1 MKARSRDGAEDPI
14 RQAELA
20 KMLEARSI
28 AIVGASATPGSVG
41 ATTLLELLASGYT
54 GRVFP
59 VNPRY
64 GELEGLRCL
73 PSLEDLPAPV
83 DLAVIAVSNSRL
95 EEQLTVASGIG
106 IGSAVIFASAFEEPR
121 VDVPPLTERLAT
133 IAKRGRLAIC
143 GANCMGFVNSSHK
156 LRACGYVLPRDLGPG
171 PVSLISHSGSTFS
184 ALLHNDRGFRFNFAV
199 SPGQELTTTAT
210 DYLDYCVSL
219 EETRVVAMVLEQIRD
234 PTAFAR
240 AAERAQSRDIA
251 VVVLKVG
258 REPRSA
264 EMVRAHSGALAGPD
278 GAYEALFDASGIHRV
293 FTLDELADTV
303 EIFIRSRRAAK
314 GGLAAV
320 TDSGGERA
328 MLMDLAQ
335 DIALAQPAPATLA
348 RIAAVLDPG
357 LEAVNP
363 VDAWGTGADADHV
376 FSEALQ
382 ALHDDEDS
390 GAVIFAVDLTGL
402 SWERYVSVA
411 LSVAASTSKPF
422 AILTNYR
429 GGMNRAAVSELRDR
443 GIPVLEG
450 TATGL
455 TALRHLFAHRD
466 FADRPALGPPA
477 KSSPEQRARWI
488 TRLEEGPVLTEVE
501 ALSLVADWGIPVAR
515 ALPAHDWES
524 ALRAATEIG
533 WPIALK
539 TAAPDISHKTDAG
552 GVETGLD
559 GPDVLER
566 AYRSISGRLG
576 PSVTVQ
582 AMVPAGVEI
591 ALGVLHDESFGPL
604 VVVGAGGILVEVL
617 QDRRVG
623 LPPLDNWR
631 AHRLLGGLR
640 MRPLLDGVRGQAPI
654 DVDALASAIVSLSTL
669 ACDLSGHLAAL
680 DVNPLI
686 TTSAGCIAV
695 DAVAFPLRGTRCG
708 PLSL

>member
-1 MKARSRDGAEDPI
+1 MIVPTAGGAAGEDRRTDLTP
-14 RQAELA
+14 L
-20 KMLEARSI
+20 LEARSV
-28 AIVGASATPGSVG
+28 AIVGASATLGSVG
-41 ATTLLELLASGYT
+41 ATTLHEMLASGYT

-64 GELEGLRCL
+64 GELEGLRCV
-73 PSLEDLPAPV
+73 PSLEDLPAAV
-83 DLAVIAVSNSRL
+83 DLAVMAVSNSRL
-95 EEQLTVASGIG
+95 EEQLTVASEIRT
-106 IGSAVIFASAFEEPR
+106 GSAVIFATAFEEPR
-121 VDVPPLTERLAT
+121 ADVPPLTERLAA
-133 IAKRGRLAIC
+133 IAKRGQMVLC

-156 LRACGYVLPRDLGPG
+156 LRVCGYVLPRDLGPG
-171 PVSLISHSGSTFS
+171 PVSLVSHSGSSFS

-199 SPGQELTTTAT
+199 SPGQELTTTAA

-219 EETRVVAMVLEQIRD
+219 EETRVVAMFLEQIRD
-234 PTAFAR
+234 PASFCR

-258 REPRSA
+258 RDPRSA
-264 EMVRAHSGALAGPD
+264 EMVRAHSGALAGHD
-278 GAYEALFDASGIHRV
+278 GAYEALFDASGVHRV

-303 EIFIRSRRAAK
+303 EIFVRSRRAKK

-335 DIALAQPAPATLA
+335 DIALARPAPATLA

-376 FSEALQ
+376 FSETLQ
-382 ALHDDEDS
+382 ALHDDDDS

-402 SWERYVSVA
+402 SWKRYVSVA
-411 LSVAASTSKPF
+411 LAVAASSSKPF
-422 AILTNYR
+422 GILTNYR
-429 GGMNRAAVSELRDR
+429 GGANRAALSELRDS

-455 TALRHLFAHRD
+455 AALRHLFAQRD
-466 FADRPALGPPA
+466 FAQRPAQSPPDG
-477 KSSPEQRARWI
+477 SDPERRARWI
-488 TRLEEGPVLTEVE
+488 ARLESGSVLAETE

-515 ALPAHDWES
+515 AWQAHDWES
-524 ALRAATEIG
+524 ALGAATEIG
-533 WPIALK
+533 WPVALK
-539 TAAPDISHKTDAG
+539 TAAPGISHKTDVG
-552 GVETGLD
+552 GVETGLG
-559 GPDVLER
+559 GPDALEQ
-566 AYRSISGRLG
+566 AYRSIAGRLG

-582 AMVPAGVEI
+582 AMAPAGIEI

-623 LPPLDNWR
+623 LPPLDSWR
-631 AHRLLGGLR
+631 AHRLLGGLKL
-640 MRPLLDGVRGQAPI
+640 RPLLDGVRGRAPI
-654 DVDALASAIVSLSTL
+654 DVDALAAAIVSLSTL

-680 DVNPLI
+680 DVNPLVAY
-686 TTSAGCIAV
+686 SGGCVAV
-695 DAVAFPLRGTRCG
+695 DAVGFPL
-708 PLSL
+708 PVAP